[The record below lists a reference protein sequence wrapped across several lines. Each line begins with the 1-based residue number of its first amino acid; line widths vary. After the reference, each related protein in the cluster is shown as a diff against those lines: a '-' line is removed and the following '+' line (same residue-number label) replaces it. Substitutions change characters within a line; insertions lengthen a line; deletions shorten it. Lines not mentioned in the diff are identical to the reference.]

1 MFLPN
6 RMVKVNILVFNRHLR
21 AMTEALGKSGL
32 LHLVNAASAT
42 RGRLLQQL
50 DTQVDIQ
57 EIEQKLRRCGVL
69 MEALGIEP
77 TDTPPSV
84 TNLSQEEIAE
94 LFDKVDR
101 RYCREEENLAK
112 LLEHQAGL
120 ISQSRTLGGFP
131 FQSLKL
137 ETVRNLSQL
146 CIEAGVLRSDAIVR
160 ARQTLVDDAILVP
173 SAQNPGEIL
182 VLTSRKKRFAVDDT
196 LDKLGFQRLELP
208 DITSGT
214 VEEHRGKIDA
224 ELEEL
229 RVRINDARM
238 AVVSLGEEFG
248 G

>member
-1 MFLPN
+1 
-6 RMVKVNILVFNRHLR
+6 
-21 AMTEALGKSGL
+21 
-32 LHLVNAASAT
+32 
-42 RGRLLQQL
+42 
-50 DTQVDIQ
+50 
-57 EIEQKLRRCGVL
+57 

-101 RYCREEENLAK
+101 RYCREEENLSK

-146 CIEAGVLRSDAIVR
+146 CIEAGVLRSDAIIR

-173 SAQNPGEIL
+173 SAQNPGEML
-182 VLTSRKKRFAVDDT
+182 VGCPPGCPAAGAGGRASRKPHSPN
-196 LDKLGFQRLELP
+196 GE
-208 DITSGT
+208 G
-214 VEEHRGKIDA
+214 
-224 ELEEL
+224 
-229 RVRINDARM
+229 RIFPVPRSWRAG
-238 AVVSLGEEFG
+238 AC
-248 G
+248 